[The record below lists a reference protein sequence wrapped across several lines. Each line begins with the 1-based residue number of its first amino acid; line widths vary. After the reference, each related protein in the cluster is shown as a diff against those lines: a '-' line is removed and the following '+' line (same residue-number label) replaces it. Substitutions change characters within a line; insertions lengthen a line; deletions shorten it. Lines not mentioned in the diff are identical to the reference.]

1 MGNQGGQGRKEVSF
15 FPLACAWTVSCL
27 SFSFQIKEEEE
38 FKHQKGQ
45 KHFPSSR

>member
-38 FKHQKGQ
+38 FKHQKAQ